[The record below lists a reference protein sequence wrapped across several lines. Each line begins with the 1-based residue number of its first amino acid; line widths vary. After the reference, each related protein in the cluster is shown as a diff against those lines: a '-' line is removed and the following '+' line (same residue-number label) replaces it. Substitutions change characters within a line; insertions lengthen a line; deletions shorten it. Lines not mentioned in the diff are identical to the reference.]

1 MQREVG
7 PCAHLRNRFGALT
20 RDALLQ
26 DRVRGPK
33 AHERDLGSVDPDI
46 STPNLL
52 RHIGA
57 SPIVAESLTKHA
69 GWPRKE
75 RWMPRNEKQGR
86 RLAFRVISKPKDPMI
101 LLQVHREL
109 GNPLPIILGC

>member
-57 SPIVAESLTKHA
+57 SPIVAESLITMLV
-69 GWPRKE
+69 G
-75 RWMPRNEKQGR
+75 QGR
-86 RLAFRVISKPKDPMI
+86 KDEC
-101 LLQVHREL
+101 RETKSTA
-109 GNPLPIILGC
+109 GD